1 MINLTAQQIA
11 DAKNKD
17 LDAIT
22 AVIKETEERVGQ
34 LARHYATTSGRTDHT
49 LMEDLMQTGRIAVWE
64 ALDRFQGTEVAQ
76 FFTFIDKTLKG
87 VLSDERKEEQR
98 IGVSRSV
105 AADFEKALRIADGD
119 PYLAEFLVTTTEV
132 MGKRKMSEDTAYA
145 ARLSWMGI
153 EYLDRPVTT
162 GHNDKPADCKS
173 LGETIADTLG
183 VPEDLLE
190 PSDYVSAERKKT
202 TDKVQYVLKKMG
214 AQHRHV
220 LSALTGIAPVGYYGT
235 ENDAELAEEL
245 GVQQYRVTS
254 IRSRAKDRFAELWI
268 AAFGA

>member
-22 AVIKETEERVGQ
+22 AVIKETEDRVGQ
-34 LARHYATTSGRTDHT
+34 LARHYATTSGRTDYT

-105 AADFEKALRIADGD
+105 AADFEKALRIAEGD

-153 EYLDRPVTT
+153 DYLDAPLGGDGMPHDATL
-162 GHNDKPADCKS
+162 ADM
-173 LGETIADTLG
+173 LADSAG

-202 TDKVQYVLKKMG
+202 TDKVHYVLKKMG

-268 AAFGA
+268 AAFTK

>member
-34 LARHYATTSGRTDHT
+34 LARHYATTSGRTDYT
-49 LMEDLMQTGRIAVWE
+49 LMEDLAQTGRIAVWE
-64 ALDRFQGTEVAQ
+64 ALDRFKGTEVAQ
-76 FFTFIDKTLKG
+76 FFTFVDKTLKG
-87 VLSDERKEEQR
+87 VMSDERKEEQR
-98 IGVSRSV
+98 PGVSRAV

-119 PYLAEFLVTTTEV
+119 PYVAEFLVTTTEV
-132 MGKRKMSEDTAYA
+132 MGKRRMSADMAYA

-153 EYLDRPVTT
+153 DYLDAPLGGDGTPHEAT
-162 GHNDKPADCKS
+162 LAD
-173 LGETIADTLG
+173 TIADTAG

-190 PSDYVSAERKKT
+190 PSDYVSEARKKT
-202 TDKVQYVLKKMG
+202 TDKVNYILKKMG
-214 AQHRHV
+214 DQHRFI

-235 ENDAELAEEL
+235 ENDAELAVEM
-245 GVQQYRVTS
+245 GVAPHRITS

-268 AAFGA
+268 AAFAK